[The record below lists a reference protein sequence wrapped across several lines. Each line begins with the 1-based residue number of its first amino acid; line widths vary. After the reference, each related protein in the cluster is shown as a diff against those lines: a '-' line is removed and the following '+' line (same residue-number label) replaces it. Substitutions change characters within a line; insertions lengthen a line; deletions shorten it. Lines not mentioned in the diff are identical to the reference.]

1 MTWRAPDTSPEVW
14 ERDHGTDGHATD
26 HPNPKVYAMR
36 AGTEVHALR
45 LTPATGP
52 AVMAWVR
59 EHGAQCLPAR
69 DGVVI
74 LRRGGRPLHAYA
86 GDWLVHT
93 PGGFV
98 VAPPRIAEGLF
109 EPRPAAVP
117 APDCVADWV
126 ATRDS
131 TGGD

>member
-26 HPNPKVYAMR
+26 YPNPKVYAMR

-59 EHGAQCLPAR
+59 EHGAQCLLLATGSSSSAEEAAR
-69 DGVVI
+69 FMPTRATGSC
-74 LRRGGRPLHAYA
+74 
-86 GDWLVHT
+86 T
-93 PGGFV
+93 P
-98 VAPPRIAEGLF
+98 R
-109 EPRPAAVP
+109 
-117 APDCVADWV
+117 AD
-126 ATRDS
+126 S
-131 TGGD
+131 